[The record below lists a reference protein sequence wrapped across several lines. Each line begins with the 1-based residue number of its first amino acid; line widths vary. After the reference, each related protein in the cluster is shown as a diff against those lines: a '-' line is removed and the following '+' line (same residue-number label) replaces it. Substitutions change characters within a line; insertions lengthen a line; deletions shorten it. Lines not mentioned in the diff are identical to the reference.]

1 MLIASVRKHPNMK
14 HLITMKTFKNI
25 VLNIPHSSTL
35 GIFDENFGW
44 PRNAHFLNEVHKLT
58 DWYTDFIFHSN
69 DEAVVPVVFPL
80 SRVVCDAERLPNDPL
95 EADGQGIVY
104 TRLKGFRREVSE
116 SAKALMMEAYERHQ
130 SNLAEHILPGN
141 QTVIIDCHSFSEE
154 VCPEVDVCI
163 GYNEDWSKP
172 EQEQIDFIVGTFQKA
187 GYKVGINTPYSNS
200 ITPKCEHKYKSVMI
214 EVNKRCYLRGV
225 CMDINTDSPYAP
237 KFCGNI
243 KKIYKGLLG
252 K

>member
-1 MLIASVRKHPNMK
+1 MLIASVRKLPNMN
-14 HLITMKTFKNI
+14 TFKNI

-35 GIFDENFGW
+35 GIFDKNFGW
-44 PRNAHFLNEVHKLT
+44 PRNAHFLNEVHNLT
-58 DWYTDFIFHSN
+58 DWHTDFIFHSN
-69 DEAVVPVVFPL
+69 DEAIVPVVFPL

-104 TRLKGFRREVSE
+104 TSLKGFRREVSE
-116 SAKALMMEAYERHQ
+116 SAKALMMEAYGRHQ

-141 QTVIIDCHSFSEE
+141 QTIIVDCHSFSEE
-154 VCPEVDVCI
+154 VCPGVDVCI

-172 EQEQIDFIVGTFQKA
+172 EQEQLDFIVGIFQKA

-200 ITPKCEHKYKSVMI
+200 ITPKCGHKYKSVMV
-214 EVNKRCYLRGV
+214 EVNKHCYLRGDSI
-225 CMDINTDSPYAP
+225 DINISSPYAP
-237 KFCGNI
+237 RFSNCI
-243 KKIYKGLLG
+243 KKIYTGLLG